1 MSVTV
6 EVVNIGPIRRAKLEL
21 GRLNVLMGDNNTGK
35 TFFATILHRILM
47 ADVNAYFPPKM
58 RKKQIPD
65 VVKEHVGSLLTPRDS
80 EHDSATPRITVTD
93 ELQMWANEINRS
105 TLVRFGDAVRNAVSY
120 AYGVPLRNLRRQVG
134 KDAGREAH
142 ISVTCSDPA
151 WHIEIPFTHGSDEGD
166 SKIVCP
172 EPQSWLQDVFVPE
185 DLQNYQAEAER
196 LMLDS
201 KASERSASDRI
212 DTLCRHLLFMRGDT
226 QLFRVW
232 PNSCLHLPSERGGI
246 MQGYRSIASAALK
259 KSSLAGLEPI
269 EIEPLDGTSRDFLSF
284 ILNPKNESS
293 PNAVDAEFAGSAN
306 RIEAALGAEIDIAQN
321 QYGLDRVLAET
332 TEGQFEFNQVSSM
345 ITELSSLVLAL
356 KYRLGNSDYLT
367 IDEPEAHLHPALQI
381 EIARGL
387 FELVDAG
394 LSVTLTTHSDY
405 FVEQIKNAVR
415 MHELSLENA
424 AGDGMRVSHTYR
436 QDVRALL
443 FVRTDDGCIAND
455 ATGDAVDPIDESTF
469 AEATRS
475 QYEESTPLISQL
487 LELRDTAPTAGR
499 S

>member
-1 MSVTV
+1 
-6 EVVNIGPIRRAKLEL
+6 
-21 GRLNVLMGDNNTGK
+21 
-35 TFFATILHRILM
+35 
-47 ADVNAYFPPKM
+47 
-58 RKKQIPD
+58 
-65 VVKEHVGSLLTPRDS
+65 
-80 EHDSATPRITVTD
+80 
-93 ELQMWANEINRS
+93 
-105 TLVRFGDAVRNAVSY
+105 
-120 AYGVPLRNLRRQVG
+120 
-134 KDAGREAH
+134 
-142 ISVTCSDPA
+142 
-151 WHIEIPFTHGSDEGD
+151 
-166 SKIVCP
+166 
-172 EPQSWLQDVFVPE
+172 
-185 DLQNYQAEAER
+185 
-196 LMLDS
+196 
-201 KASERSASDRI
+201 
-212 DTLCRHLLFMRGDT
+212 
-226 QLFRVW
+226 
-232 PNSCLHLPSERGGI
+232 

-293 PNAVDAEFAGSAN
+293 LNAADDEFTASAN

-321 QYGLDRVLAET
+321 QYGLDRILAET

-356 KYRLGNSDYLT
+356 KYRLNDSDYLT

-387 FELVDAG
+387 FELVNAG

-405 FVEQIKNAVR
+405 FVEQIKNAIR
-415 MHELSLENA
+415 MHELSSEDEA
-424 AGDGMRVSHTYR
+424 SDGMSVSHACR

-475 QYEESTPLISQL
+475 QYEESTPLINQL
-487 LELRDTAPTAGR
+487 LELRDTAATAEL